1 VTRVSGLQRL
11 SCLDFGKDDNMADG
25 FVRQLTVFIEN
36 RVGTLEEVAK
46 VLKDNDINIY
56 SISLADTSEYG
67 LLRMIVSDPDN
78 GSKILK
84 DSGFS
89 ARTTDVV
96 AVRLENK
103 VGTLASLFGTLSE
116 AGIGIEYMYAMATSV
131 VGAMIL
137 KTSDGAK
144 AVEVLKAAGF
154 GLLDEAGMFDLK

>member
-1 VTRVSGLQRL
+1 
-11 SCLDFGKDDNMADG
+11 M
-25 FVRQLTVFIEN
+25 
-36 RVGTLEEVAK
+36 
-46 VLKDNDINIY
+46 LKDNEINIY

>member
-1 VTRVSGLQRL
+1 MTRVSGLQRL

-144 AVEVLKAAGF
+144 AVEVLKTAGF

>member
-1 VTRVSGLQRL
+1 
-11 SCLDFGKDDNMADG
+11 MADG

-78 GSKILK
+78 GSRILK

>member
-1 VTRVSGLQRL
+1 
-11 SCLDFGKDDNMADG
+11 MADG

-36 RVGTLEEVAK
+36 RVGTLEEVAE
-46 VLKDNDINIY
+46 VLKDNEINIY

-67 LLRMIVSDPDN
+67 LLRMIVSDPDK

-84 DSGFS
+84 ESGFS

-103 VGTLASLFGTLSE
+103 VGSLASLFGTLSE
-116 AGIGIEYMYAMATSV
+116 AGIGIEYMYAMATSK

-144 AVEVLKAAGF
+144 AVDVLKAAGF
-154 GLLDEAGMFDLK
+154 GLLDEAGMFNLE

>member
-1 VTRVSGLQRL
+1 
-11 SCLDFGKDDNMADG
+11 MADG

-116 AGIGIEYMYAMATSV
+116 AGIGIEYMYAMATST

-144 AVEVLKAAGF
+144 AVDVLKAAGF

>member
-1 VTRVSGLQRL
+1 
-11 SCLDFGKDDNMADG
+11 MADG

>member
-1 VTRVSGLQRL
+1 
-11 SCLDFGKDDNMADG
+11 MADG
-25 FVRQLTVFIEN
+25 FVKQLTVFIEN
-36 RVGTLEEVAK
+36 RVGTLEEVAQ
-46 VLKDNDINIY
+46 VLRDNEINIY

-67 LLRMIVSDPDN
+67 LLRMIVSDPDK

-84 DSGFS
+84 ENGFS

-103 VGTLASLFGTLSE
+103 VGSLASLFGTLSE
-116 AGIGIEYMYAMATSV
+116 AGIGIEYMYAMATSK

-154 GLLDEAGMFDLK
+154 GLLDEAGMFNLE

>member
-1 VTRVSGLQRL
+1 
-11 SCLDFGKDDNMADG
+11 MADG

-46 VLKDNDINIY
+46 VLKENDINIY

-67 LLRMIVSDPDN
+67 LLRMIVSDPDK
-78 GSKILK
+78 GSQILK
-84 DSGFS
+84 ENSFS
-89 ARTTDVV
+89 AKTTNVV
-96 AVRLENK
+96 AVKLENK
-103 VGTLASLFGTLSE
+103 VGALADLFRTLSDS
-116 AGIGIEYMYAMATSV
+116 GIGIEYMYAMATSK

-154 GLLDEAGMFDLK
+154 GLLDEDGMFNLE

>member
-1 VTRVSGLQRL
+1 
-11 SCLDFGKDDNMADG
+11 MAEG

-46 VLKDNDINIY
+46 VLKENEINIY

-67 LLRMIVSDPDN
+67 LLRMIVSDPDM
-78 GSKILK
+78 GSSILK